1 MFQQAGCSR
10 RNTRILGHGQ
20 DQAELQWDK
29 RADSR
34 RQDELRRQECSSRQ
48 DVPGVKGLEKVEE
61 RLKCKEIQEKLA
73 TEELGVRRKE
83 YSRRMDCSRRQEHP
97 RGLEIPEDGNLD
109 LEKQWDQMRQS
120 RQFLME
126 KERDWQALNVKETKR
141 IEAEEK
147 RMRSEMMKS
156 RMKRFGKAGN
166 KKLTALEN
174 TLLGNQTKRQLEL
187 SEVAQNVARK
197 KKCSSWNTIRSRNI
211 PEGWMRDQPEPQNAG
226 KERDGT
232 KSILRVLEEQW
243 ESMETS
249 MTYIEKHE
257 EWMSATW
264 LETSSLEEQRLRLR
278 RQENSRGRKSE
289 TREQEMQRKLPAK

>member
-1 MFQQAGCSR
+1 
-10 RNTRILGHGQ
+10 
-20 DQAELQWDK
+20 
-29 RADSR
+29 
-34 RQDELRRQECSSRQ
+34 
-48 DVPGVKGLEKVEE
+48 
-61 RLKCKEIQEKLA
+61 
-73 TEELGVRRKE
+73 
-83 YSRRMDCSRRQEHP
+83 MDCSRRQEHHK
-97 RGLEIPEDGNLD
+97 GLEIPEDGNLD

-156 RMKRFGKAGN
+156 RMKRFGKARN

-197 KKCSSWNTIRSRNI
+197 EKCSSWNTIRSRNI
-211 PEGWMRDQPEPQNAG
+211 PEGWMRDQPEPQNTG

-249 MTYIEKHE
+249 ITYIEKHE

-289 TREQEMQRKLPAK
+289 TEEGNKKSTGDDASKMYQSSQKD

>member
-1 MFQQAGCSR
+1 
-10 RNTRILGHGQ
+10 
-20 DQAELQWDK
+20 
-29 RADSR
+29 
-34 RQDELRRQECSSRQ
+34 
-48 DVPGVKGLEKVEE
+48 
-61 RLKCKEIQEKLA
+61 
-73 TEELGVRRKE
+73 
-83 YSRRMDCSRRQEHP
+83 
-97 RGLEIPEDGNLD
+97 
-109 LEKQWDQMRQS
+109 
-120 RQFLME
+120 ME

-156 RMKRFGKAGN
+156 RMKRFGKARN

-211 PEGWMRDQPEPQNAG
+211 PEGWMRDQPEPQNTG

-243 ESMETS
+243 EIMEAS

>member
-1 MFQQAGCSR
+1 M
-10 RNTRILGHGQ
+10 
-20 DQAELQWDK
+20 
-29 RADSR
+29 
-34 RQDELRRQECSSRQ
+34 
-48 DVPGVKGLEKVEE
+48 KGLEKVEE

-83 YSRRMDCSRRQEHP
+83 YSRRMDCSRRREHP

-156 RMKRFGKAGN
+156 RMKRFGKARN

-197 KKCSSWNTIRSRNI
+197 EKCSSWNTIRSRNI
-211 PEGWMRDQPEPQNAG
+211 PEGWMRDQQEPQMEG
-226 KERDGT
+226 KEMDGAR
-232 KSILRVLEEQW
+232 SMLREQ
-243 ESMETS
+243 E
-249 MTYIEKHE
+249 E
-257 EWMSATW
+257 EWNTLEASMNHIENYEEWISATW
-264 LETSSLEEQRLRLR
+264 LENSSLEEQRLKQM
-278 RQENSRGRKSE
+278 RQENSKGMKTEAGEEDEKRIGADANKLYQPSQKDGRF
-289 TREQEMQRKLPAK
+289 